1 MEIRL
6 LEKYYSAYLANT
18 EAVSGCAYFTRNM
31 SNAEWIYSQGGR
43 LRYIA
48 DLSSPYVNNR
58 AMRGYII
65 FEDEKLAALFI
76 LRWS

>member
-18 EAVSGCAYFTRNM
+18 EAVPGCAYFTRNM

-43 LRYIA
+43 LQYIA
-48 DLSSPYVNNR
+48 DISVPYVAGR
-58 AMRGYII
+58 SQRGYII
-65 FEDEKLAALFI
+65 FEDEKLATLFM
-76 LRWS
+76 LKWS